1 MRSDLLRIISR
12 WEQSGQGE
20 GGRDQEDVGDDEEQ
34 EDTITYDGDEE
45 EEEGFGAEQPAV
57 LDDNISFITSQTS
70 PASAIGTLRG
80 RPARALQSRA
90 AFLNGRPSYLLYF
103 WEVADTHQLLQS
115 SLQRLSNHTGAS
127 DASQAPSTAGGSR
140 TSRQRLQELQPTSDS
155 QTRESLGAI
164 ARSITDLAESNRQS
178 NRDLIN
184 DRAQDRDHEKQL
196 EEKRQEFEERK
207 IHIEKTSECRER
219 CFNRRAQLTD
229 LARQYRRS
237 IAELNPR
244 DNNSKRLREFYES
257 EGRVVQQEIKEV
269 DKEIDMM
276 YSSSRRT

>member
-1 MRSDLLRIISR
+1 MRSDLLRIISS
-12 WEQSGQGE
+12 WEQTSGQGE

-70 PASAIGTLRG
+70 PASANDTFPRRRANIGTLRG

-127 DASQAPSTAGGSR
+127 DASQAQVLLVEVVLVANASRSCSQQVIPRLENHLELLRVPSLISLSPTAS
-140 TSRQRLQELQPTSDS
+140 PT
-155 QTRESLGAI
+155 AI
-164 ARSITDLAESNRQS
+164 
-178 NRDLIN
+178 
-184 DRAQDRDHEKQL
+184 
-196 EEKRQEFEERK
+196 
-207 IHIEKTSECRER
+207 
-219 CFNRRAQLTD
+219 
-229 LARQYRRS
+229 
-237 IAELNPR
+237 
-244 DNNSKRLREFYES
+244 
-257 EGRVVQQEIKEV
+257 
-269 DKEIDMM
+269 
-276 YSSSRRT
+276 